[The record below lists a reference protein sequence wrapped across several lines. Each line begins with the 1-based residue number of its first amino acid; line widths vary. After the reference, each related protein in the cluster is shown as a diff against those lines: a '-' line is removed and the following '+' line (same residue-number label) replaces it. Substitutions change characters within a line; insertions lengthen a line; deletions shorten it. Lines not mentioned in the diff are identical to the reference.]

1 MCGRGGVRVA
11 RSLDEL
17 HQSIEVGARKMRSS
31 ELRRPLADRAAQC
44 RVRDQPA
51 HVFDEGR
58 DAAVRTET
66 QPLVREESI
75 RVDAETD
82 DRHLP

>member
-1 MCGRGGVRVA
+1 
-11 RSLDEL
+11 
-17 HQSIEVGARKMRSS
+17 
-31 ELRRPLADRAAQC
+31 
-44 RVRDQPA
+44 
-51 HVFDEGR
+51 VFDEGR